1 MAHHPPAVPPSDQ
14 FWSPAVVYGMAG
26 ACLLLGLAVGYLL
39 RSGSTAKTTP
49 ITNPTANS
57 NGAAYPGPAPQGQ
70 MPTLDQMK
78 HMADQQVAPLLEK
91 LRKDPKNQDVL
102 LRVAYFYKSAHQ
114 FKEAASYFNQ
124 ALRLDEKNVGVRT
137 EMASCLYYDGDVDG
151 ALAQLE
157 QSLKLS
163 PKDANSLFNLG
174 VIRWKGKKDPAG
186 AIRAWQQL
194 LASNPKLDRK
204 PIVEQMIAEAQLQR
218 SVQ

>member
-1 MAHHPPAVPPSDQ
+1 MSNQPTDPPSDQ
-14 FWSPAVVYGMAG
+14 FWKPAVVYGMAS

-39 RSGSTAKTTP
+39 RGSGSTAK
-49 ITNPTANS
+49 ANTIATRV
-57 NGAAYPGPAPQGQ
+57 AATSPVPSPQGQ

-78 HMADQQVAPLLEK
+78 HMADKQVAPLVEK
-91 LRKDPKNQDVL
+91 LRKDPKNKDVL

-114 FKEAASYFNQ
+114 HKQAASYFNQ
-124 ALRLDEKNVGVRT
+124 ALQLDENNVAVRT
-137 EMASCLYYDGDVDG
+137 ELASCLYYDGDVDG

-174 VIRWKGKKDPAG
+174 VIRWKGKKDAAG

-204 PIVEQMIAEAQLQR
+204 PIVERMIAEAQQG
-218 SVQ
+218 SAQ